1 MPVLVHNSSCEF
13 ISGEIPDASAID
25 RGSLAKLKEKQLER
39 ALGDI
44 GEDPHSFKAD
54 WVGRNNVS
62 KFDAMR
68 DGDNRIILVSK
79 DGKILVPTNYR
90 YVP

>member
-1 MPVLVHNSSCEF
+1 VLVHNSSCGF

-25 RGSLAKLKEKQLER
+25 RGSLTKLKEKQLEQ

-44 GEDPHSFKAD
+44 GEDPHAFKAD

-79 DGKILVPTNYR
+79 DGKVLVPTNYR
-90 YVP
+90 YAP